1 MKIILISILLLFA
14 TNPKTKP
21 PEPKWIG
28 SFDIYMSNEYEF
40 EVRYRGIYPK
50 CTNLYII
57 ERVFSDCDTIL
68 NRVELDSMFNFE
80 PIIKIKTEKL

>member
-1 MKIILISILLLFA
+1 MKTILITILLLFA
-14 TNPKTKP
+14 TNPKATP
-21 PEPKWIG
+21 TEPKWIG
-28 SFDIYMSNEYEF
+28 SFDIYMNNEEEF

-68 NRVELDSMFNFE
+68 NRVEMDSMFNFE
-80 PIIKIKTEKL
+80 PIKKIKTERL